1 MGLRRPLSLLSDVCG
16 RFIFASSNGPR
27 VFCQGRGIAAE
38 SRVMPEKP
46 IQRGSRTKFSALSRL
61 GFRMFPRQAMWTL
74 LSQKLISFWALLF
87 FSCLSVLA
95 AKSPALQSNS
105 NLAQVQD
112 VYKAGMDL
120 VQRGLLDEAIQ
131 TFERGLNREPTH
143 LVLLNAIGATYSLKG
158 NKEEAQRHFL
168 RALELDP
175 QFEPARKNLA
185 ISYFDSSHYDLAIPE
200 FEHLSQKPE
209 GRPVAF
215 LFLGMIAENRKQY
228 PKAVECLEQSGN
240 LVFQYPRALL
250 SLAQSLYKSGEP
262 EKSQLVLGRLND
274 IPATSAS
281 DWLQAGV
288 FYARLGEYQKALEE
302 LNKVKQKDTQV
313 PALDSP
319 RTYVLDKLGRSKEAL
334 KILQELTDRDP
345 DARTLNLLAH
355 VAERAGQIDLS
366 IQAFRKA
373 AKLEPAREENYL
385 DYSTLC
391 MNHKNFPLALEI
403 VEVGLGNIPRSY
415 RLLVQKGAIL
425 AELGKLDQA
434 YETLRSAMELEAD
447 HREALL
453 SLAKIQAHA
462 NEFDD
467 AVETIAAGVEK
478 YPDDFYMHY
487 YCGFVLLEG
496 TKRQGME
503 GEMLEKAQRALER
516 AIHLNPTFAG
526 SYLLLGKIYLDK
538 DPKMAA
544 GHLETCLRLDPNNA
558 SAKYQLG
565 RLYLKMGK
573 PKEAE
578 SLLSQVKGQ
587 RSQQAEEDKKPRI
600 GLVRE

>member
-1 MGLRRPLSLLSDVCG
+1 
-16 RFIFASSNGPR
+16 
-27 VFCQGRGIAAE
+27 
-38 SRVMPEKP
+38 
-46 IQRGSRTKFSALSRL
+46 
-61 GFRMFPRQAMWTL
+61 MFPPQARYTP

-87 FSCLSVLA
+87 ITLSSVLA
-95 AKSPALQSNS
+95 AESPAIRNNS
-105 NLAQVQD
+105 NLALVQD
-112 VYKAGMDL
+112 IYKAGMDL

-185 ISYFDSSHYDLAIPE
+185 IAYFDSGQYDLAIRE
-200 FEHLSQKPE
+200 FEHLSEKPE
-209 GRPVAF
+209 GKPVAF
-215 LFLGMIAENRKQY
+215 LFLGMIAENRRQY
-228 PKAVECLEQSGN
+228 QKAIEYLEQSGN
-240 LVFQYPRALL
+240 LAFQYPRALL
-250 SLAQSLYKSGEP
+250 SFAQSLYKSGQP
-262 EKSQLVLGRLND
+262 EKSQLVLERLQ
-274 IPATSAS
+274 ATSNVSAS

-288 FYARLGEYQKALEE
+288 FYARLGEYQKALEV
-302 LNKVKQKDTQV
+302 LNKVKQKDSQL

-319 RTYVLDKLGRSKEAL
+319 QTYVLDRLGRSKEGL
-334 KILQELTDRDP
+334 KILQGLTDRDP

-355 VAERAGQIDLS
+355 VAERAGEIDLS

-403 VEVGLGNIPRSY
+403 VEVGLGNLPRSY

-434 YETLRSAMELEAD
+434 HETLRSAMELEAD

-453 SLAKIQAHA
+453 SLARIQAHA
-462 NEFDD
+462 GEFDD
-467 AVETIAAGVEK
+467 VVETIAAGVEK

-487 YCGFVLLEG
+487 YCGFVLLER

-503 GEMLEKAQRALER
+503 GEMLERAQRVLER

-538 DPKMAA
+538 DPKVAA

-573 PKEAE
+573 HKEGE

>member
-1 MGLRRPLSLLSDVCG
+1 
-16 RFIFASSNGPR
+16 
-27 VFCQGRGIAAE
+27 
-38 SRVMPEKP
+38 MPEKP
-46 IQRGSRTKFSALSRL
+46 IPRSSRTSSSALSRL
-61 GFRMFPRQAMWTL
+61 VLRMFPPQARYTP

-87 FSCLSVLA
+87 ITLSSVLA
-95 AKSPALQSNS
+95 AESPAIRTNS
-105 NLAQVQD
+105 NLALVQD
-112 VYKAGMDL
+112 IYKAGMDL

-185 ISYFDSSHYDLAIPE
+185 IAYFDSGQYDLAIPE
-200 FEHLSQKPE
+200 FEHLSEKPE
-209 GRPVAF
+209 GKPVAF
-215 LFLGMIAENRKQY
+215 LFLGMIAENRRQY
-228 PKAVECLEQSGN
+228 QKAIEYLEQSGN
-240 LVFQYPRALL
+240 LAFQYPRALL
-250 SLAQSLYKSGEP
+250 SFAQSLYKSGQP
-262 EKSQLVLGRLND
+262 EKSQLVLERLQ
-274 IPATSAS
+274 ATSNVSAS

-288 FYARLGEYQKALEE
+288 FYARLGEYQKALEV
-302 LNKVKQKDTQV
+302 LNKVKQKDSQL

-319 RTYVLDKLGRSKEAL
+319 QTYVLDRLGRSKEGL
-334 KILQELTDRDP
+334 KILQGLTDRDP

-355 VAERAGQIDLS
+355 VAERAGEIDLS

-403 VEVGLGNIPRSY
+403 VEVGLGNLPRSY

-434 YETLRSAMELEAD
+434 HETLRSAMELEAD

-453 SLAKIQAHA
+453 SLARIQAHA
-462 NEFDD
+462 GEFDD
-467 AVETIAAGVEK
+467 VVETIAAGVEK

-487 YCGFVLLEG
+487 YCGFVLLER

-503 GEMLEKAQRALER
+503 GEMLERAQRVLER

-538 DPKMAA
+538 DPKVAA

-573 PKEAE
+573 HKEGE

>member
-1 MGLRRPLSLLSDVCG
+1 
-16 RFIFASSNGPR
+16 
-27 VFCQGRGIAAE
+27 
-38 SRVMPEKP
+38 MPEKP
-46 IQRGSRTKFSALSRL
+46 IPRSSRTSSSALSRL
-61 GFRMFPRQAMWTL
+61 VLRMFPPQARYTP

-87 FSCLSVLA
+87 ITLSSVLA
-95 AKSPALQSNS
+95 AESPAIRTNS
-105 NLAQVQD
+105 NLALVQD
-112 VYKAGMDL
+112 IYKAGMDL

-185 ISYFDSSHYDLAIPE
+185 IAYFDSGQYDLAIPE
-200 FEHLSQKPE
+200 FEHLSEKPE
-209 GRPVAF
+209 GKPVAF
-215 LFLGMIAENRKQY
+215 LFLGMISENRRQY
-228 PKAVECLEQSGN
+228 QKAIEYLEQSGN
-240 LVFQYPRALL
+240 LAFQYPRALL
-250 SLAQSLYKSGEP
+250 SFAQSLYKSGQP
-262 EKSQLVLGRLND
+262 EKSQLVLERLQ
-274 IPATSAS
+274 ATSNVSAS

-288 FYARLGEYQKALEE
+288 FYARLGEYQKALEV
-302 LNKVKQKDTQV
+302 LNKVKQKDSQL

-319 RTYVLDKLGRSKEAL
+319 QTYVLDRLGRSKEGL
-334 KILQELTDRDP
+334 KILQGLTDRDP

-355 VAERAGQIDLS
+355 VAERAGEIDLS

-403 VEVGLGNIPRSY
+403 VEVGLGNLPRSY

-434 YETLRSAMELEAD
+434 HETLRSAMELEAD

-453 SLAKIQAHA
+453 SLARIQAHA
-462 NEFDD
+462 GEFDD
-467 AVETIAAGVEK
+467 VVETIAAGVEK

-487 YCGFVLLEG
+487 YCGFVLLER

-503 GEMLEKAQRALER
+503 GEMLERAQRVLER

-538 DPKMAA
+538 DPKVAA

-573 PKEAE
+573 HKEGE

>member
-1 MGLRRPLSLLSDVCG
+1 
-16 RFIFASSNGPR
+16 
-27 VFCQGRGIAAE
+27 
-38 SRVMPEKP
+38 MPEKP
-46 IQRGSRTKFSALSRL
+46 IPRSSRTSSSALSRL
-61 GFRMFPRQAMWTL
+61 VLRMFPPQARYTP

-87 FSCLSVLA
+87 ITLSSVLA
-95 AKSPALQSNS
+95 AESPAIRTNS
-105 NLAQVQD
+105 NLALVQD
-112 VYKAGMDL
+112 IYKAGMDL

-185 ISYFDSSHYDLAIPE
+185 IAYFDSGQYDLAIPE
-200 FEHLSQKPE
+200 FEHLSEKPE
-209 GRPVAF
+209 GKPVAF
-215 LFLGMIAENRKQY
+215 LFLGMIAENRRQY
-228 PKAVECLEQSGN
+228 QKAIEYLEQSGN
-240 LVFQYPRALL
+240 LAFQYPRALL
-250 SLAQSLYKSGEP
+250 SFAQSLYKSGQP
-262 EKSQLVLGRLND
+262 EKSQLVLERLQ
-274 IPATSAS
+274 ATSNVSAS

-288 FYARLGEYQKALEE
+288 FYARLGEYQKALEV
-302 LNKVKQKDTQV
+302 LNKVKQKDSQL

-319 RTYVLDKLGRSKEAL
+319 QTYVLDRLGRSKEGL
-334 KILQELTDRDP
+334 KILQGLTDRDP

-355 VAERAGQIDLS
+355 VAERAGEIDLS

-403 VEVGLGNIPRSY
+403 VEVGLGNLPRSY

-434 YETLRSAMELEAD
+434 HETLRSAMELEAD

-453 SLAKIQAHA
+453 SLARIQAHA
-462 NEFDD
+462 GEFDD
-467 AVETIAAGVEK
+467 VVETIAAGVEK

-487 YCGFVLLEG
+487 YCGFVLLER

-503 GEMLEKAQRALER
+503 GEMLEKAQRVLER

-538 DPKMAA
+538 DPKVAA

-573 PKEAE
+573 HKEGE

>member
-1 MGLRRPLSLLSDVCG
+1 
-16 RFIFASSNGPR
+16 
-27 VFCQGRGIAAE
+27 
-38 SRVMPEKP
+38 
-46 IQRGSRTKFSALSRL
+46 
-61 GFRMFPRQAMWTL
+61 MFPPQARYTP

-87 FSCLSVLA
+87 ITLSSVLA
-95 AKSPALQSNS
+95 AESPAIRTNS
-105 NLAQVQD
+105 NLALVQD
-112 VYKAGMDL
+112 IYKAGMDL

-175 QFEPARKNLA
+175 QFQPARKNLA
-185 ISYFDSSHYDLAIPE
+185 IAYFDSGQYDLAIPE
-200 FEHLSQKPE
+200 FEHLSEKPE
-209 GRPVAF
+209 GKPVAF
-215 LFLGMIAENRKQY
+215 LFLGMIAENRRQY
-228 PKAVECLEQSGN
+228 QKAIEYLEQSGN
-240 LVFQYPRALL
+240 LAFQYPRALL
-250 SLAQSLYKSGEP
+250 SFAQSLYKSGQP
-262 EKSQLVLGRLND
+262 EKSQLVLERLQ
-274 IPATSAS
+274 ATSNVSAS

-288 FYARLGEYQKALEE
+288 FYARLGEYQKALEV
-302 LNKVKQKDTQV
+302 LNKVKQKDSQL

-319 RTYVLDKLGRSKEAL
+319 QTYVLDRLGRSKEGL
-334 KILQELTDRDP
+334 KILQGLTDRDP

-355 VAERAGQIDLS
+355 VAERAGEIDLS

-403 VEVGLGNIPRSY
+403 VEVGLGNLPRSY

-434 YETLRSAMELEAD
+434 HETLRSAMELEAD

-453 SLAKIQAHA
+453 SLARIQAHA
-462 NEFDD
+462 GEFDD
-467 AVETIAAGVEK
+467 VVETIAAGVEK

-487 YCGFVLLEG
+487 YCGFVLLER

-503 GEMLEKAQRALER
+503 GEMLERAQRVLER
-516 AIHLNPTFAG
+516 AIRLNPTFAG

-538 DPKMAA
+538 DPKVAA

-573 PKEAE
+573 HKEGE

>member
-1 MGLRRPLSLLSDVCG
+1 
-16 RFIFASSNGPR
+16 
-27 VFCQGRGIAAE
+27 
-38 SRVMPEKP
+38 MPEKP
-46 IQRGSRTKFSALSRL
+46 IPRSSRTSSSALSRL
-61 GFRMFPRQAMWTL
+61 VLRMFPPQARYTP

-87 FSCLSVLA
+87 ITLSSVLA
-95 AKSPALQSNS
+95 AESPAIRTNS
-105 NLAQVQD
+105 NLALVQD
-112 VYKAGMDL
+112 IYKAGMDL

-175 QFEPARKNLA
+175 QFQPARKNLA
-185 ISYFDSSHYDLAIPE
+185 IAYFDSGQYDLAIPE
-200 FEHLSQKPE
+200 FEHLSEKPE
-209 GRPVAF
+209 GKPVAF
-215 LFLGMIAENRKQY
+215 LFLGMIAENRRQY
-228 PKAVECLEQSGN
+228 QKAIEYLEQSGN
-240 LVFQYPRALL
+240 LAFQYPRALL
-250 SLAQSLYKSGEP
+250 SFAQSLYKSGQP
-262 EKSQLVLGRLND
+262 EKSQLVLERLQ
-274 IPATSAS
+274 ATSNVSAS

-288 FYARLGEYQKALEE
+288 FYARLGEYQKALEV
-302 LNKVKQKDTQV
+302 LNKVKQKDSQL

-319 RTYVLDKLGRSKEAL
+319 QTYVLDRLGRSKEGL
-334 KILQELTDRDP
+334 KILQGLTDRDP

-355 VAERAGQIDLS
+355 VAERAGEIDLS

-403 VEVGLGNIPRSY
+403 VEVGLGNLPRSY

-434 YETLRSAMELEAD
+434 HETLRSAMELEAD

-453 SLAKIQAHA
+453 SLARIQAHA
-462 NEFDD
+462 GEFDD
-467 AVETIAAGVEK
+467 VVETIAAGVEK

-487 YCGFVLLEG
+487 YCGFVLLER

-503 GEMLEKAQRALER
+503 GEMLERAQRVLER

-538 DPKMAA
+538 DPKVAA

-573 PKEAE
+573 HKEGE

>member
-1 MGLRRPLSLLSDVCG
+1 
-16 RFIFASSNGPR
+16 
-27 VFCQGRGIAAE
+27 
-38 SRVMPEKP
+38 
-46 IQRGSRTKFSALSRL
+46 
-61 GFRMFPRQAMWTL
+61 MFPPQARYTP

-87 FSCLSVLA
+87 ITLSSVLA
-95 AKSPALQSNS
+95 AESPAIRTNS
-105 NLAQVQD
+105 NLALVQD
-112 VYKAGMDL
+112 IYKAGMDL
-120 VQRGLLDEAIQ
+120 VQRGFLDEAIQ

-185 ISYFDSSHYDLAIPE
+185 IAYFDSGQYDLAIPE
-200 FEHLSQKPE
+200 FEHLSEKPE
-209 GRPVAF
+209 GKPVAF
-215 LFLGMIAENRKQY
+215 LFLGMIAENSRPYQ
-228 PKAVECLEQSGN
+228 KAIEYLEQSGN
-240 LVFQYPRALL
+240 LAFQYPRALL
-250 SLAQSLYKSGEP
+250 SFAQSLYKSGQP
-262 EKSQLVLGRLND
+262 EKSQLVLERLQ
-274 IPATSAS
+274 ATSNVSAS

-288 FYARLGEYQKALEE
+288 FYARLGEYQKALEV
-302 LNKVKQKDTQV
+302 LNKVKQKDSQL

-319 RTYVLDKLGRSKEAL
+319 QTYVLDRLGRSKEGL
-334 KILQELTDRDP
+334 KILQGLTDRDP

-355 VAERAGQIDLS
+355 VAERAGEIDLS

-403 VEVGLGNIPRSY
+403 VEVGLGNLPRSY

-434 YETLRSAMELEAD
+434 HETLRLAMELEAD

-453 SLAKIQAHA
+453 SLARIQAHA
-462 NEFDD
+462 GEFDD
-467 AVETIAAGVEK
+467 VVETIAAGVEK

-487 YCGFVLLEG
+487 YCGFVLLER

-503 GEMLEKAQRALER
+503 GEMLERAQRVLER

-538 DPKMAA
+538 DPKVAA

-573 PKEAE
+573 HKEGE

>member
-1 MGLRRPLSLLSDVCG
+1 MRLILASL
-16 RFIFASSNGPR
+16 NGPR
-27 VFCQGRGIAAE
+27 IFLSG
-38 SRVMPEKP
+38 SRIVTELTVMPEKP
-46 IQRGSRTKFSALSRL
+46 IPRSSRTSSSALSRL
-61 GFRMFPRQAMWTL
+61 VLRMFPPQARYTP

-87 FSCLSVLA
+87 ITLSSVLA
-95 AKSPALQSNS
+95 AESPAIRTNS
-105 NLAQVQD
+105 NLALVQD
-112 VYKAGMDL
+112 IYKAGMDL

-185 ISYFDSSHYDLAIPE
+185 IAYFDSGQYDLAIPE
-200 FEHLSQKPE
+200 FEHLSEKPE
-209 GRPVAF
+209 GKPVAF
-215 LFLGMIAENRKQY
+215 LFLGMIAENRRQY
-228 PKAVECLEQSGN
+228 QKAIEYLEQSGN
-240 LVFQYPRALL
+240 LAFQYPRALL
-250 SLAQSLYKSGEP
+250 SFAQSLYKSGQP
-262 EKSQLVLGRLND
+262 EKSQLVLERLQ
-274 IPATSAS
+274 ATSNVSAS

-288 FYARLGEYQKALEE
+288 FYARLGEYQKALEV
-302 LNKVKQKDTQV
+302 LNKVKQKDSQL

-319 RTYVLDKLGRSKEAL
+319 QTYVLDRLGRSKEGL
-334 KILQELTDRDP
+334 KILQGLTDRDP

-355 VAERAGQIDLS
+355 VAERAGEIDLS

-403 VEVGLGNIPRSY
+403 VEVGLGNLPRSY

-434 YETLRSAMELEAD
+434 HETLRSAMELEAD

-453 SLAKIQAHA
+453 SLARIQAHA
-462 NEFDD
+462 GEFDD
-467 AVETIAAGVEK
+467 VVETIAAGVEK

-487 YCGFVLLEG
+487 YCGFVLLER

-503 GEMLEKAQRALER
+503 GEMLERAQRVLER

-538 DPKMAA
+538 DPKVAA

-573 PKEAE
+573 HKEGE

>member
-1 MGLRRPLSLLSDVCG
+1 
-16 RFIFASSNGPR
+16 
-27 VFCQGRGIAAE
+27 
-38 SRVMPEKP
+38 
-46 IQRGSRTKFSALSRL
+46 
-61 GFRMFPRQAMWTL
+61 MFPPQARYTP

-87 FSCLSVLA
+87 ITLSSVLA
-95 AKSPALQSNS
+95 AESPAIRTNS
-105 NLAQVQD
+105 NLALVQD
-112 VYKAGMDL
+112 IYKAGMDL

-185 ISYFDSSHYDLAIPE
+185 IAYFDSGQYDLAIPE
-200 FEHLSQKPE
+200 FEHLSEKPE
-209 GRPVAF
+209 GKPVAF
-215 LFLGMIAENRKQY
+215 LFLGMISENRRQY
-228 PKAVECLEQSGN
+228 QKAIEYLEQSGN
-240 LVFQYPRALL
+240 LAFQYPRALL
-250 SLAQSLYKSGEP
+250 SFAQSLYKSGQP
-262 EKSQLVLGRLND
+262 EKSQLVLERLQ
-274 IPATSAS
+274 ATSNVSAS

-288 FYARLGEYQKALEE
+288 FYARLGEYQKALEV
-302 LNKVKQKDTQV
+302 LNKVKQKDSQL

-319 RTYVLDKLGRSKEAL
+319 QTYVLDRLGRSKEGL
-334 KILQELTDRDP
+334 NILQGLTDRDP

-355 VAERAGQIDLS
+355 VAERAGEIDLS

-403 VEVGLGNIPRSY
+403 VEVGLGNLPRSY

-434 YETLRSAMELEAD
+434 HETLRSAMELEAD

-453 SLAKIQAHA
+453 SLARIQAHA
-462 NEFDD
+462 GEFDD
-467 AVETIAAGVEK
+467 VVETIAAGVEK

-487 YCGFVLLEG
+487 YCGFVLLER

-503 GEMLEKAQRALER
+503 GEMLERAQRVLER

-538 DPKMAA
+538 DPKVAA

-573 PKEAE
+573 HKEGE

>member
-1 MGLRRPLSLLSDVCG
+1 VRLILASL
-16 RFIFASSNGPR
+16 NGPR
-27 VFCQGRGIAAE
+27 IFLSG
-38 SRVMPEKP
+38 SRIVTELTVMPEKP
-46 IQRGSRTKFSALSRL
+46 IPRSSRTSSSALSRL
-61 GFRMFPRQAMWTL
+61 VLRMFPPQARYTP

-87 FSCLSVLA
+87 ITLSSVLA
-95 AKSPALQSNS
+95 AESPAIRTNS
-105 NLAQVQD
+105 NLALVQD
-112 VYKAGMDL
+112 IYKAGMDL

-185 ISYFDSSHYDLAIPE
+185 IAYFDSGQYDLAIPE
-200 FEHLSQKPE
+200 FEHLSEKPE
-209 GRPVAF
+209 GKPVAF
-215 LFLGMIAENRKQY
+215 LFLGMIAENRRQY
-228 PKAVECLEQSGN
+228 QKAIEYLEQSGN
-240 LVFQYPRALL
+240 LAFQYPRALL
-250 SLAQSLYKSGEP
+250 SFAQSLYKSGQP
-262 EKSQLVLGRLND
+262 EKSQLVLERLQ
-274 IPATSAS
+274 ATSNVSAS

-288 FYARLGEYQKALEE
+288 FYARLGEYQKALEV
-302 LNKVKQKDTQV
+302 LNKVKQKDSQL

-319 RTYVLDKLGRSKEAL
+319 QTYVLDRLGRSKEGL
-334 KILQELTDRDP
+334 KILQGLTDRDP

-355 VAERAGQIDLS
+355 VAERAGEIDLS

-403 VEVGLGNIPRSY
+403 VEVGLGNLPRSY

-434 YETLRSAMELEAD
+434 HETLRSAMELEAD

-453 SLAKIQAHA
+453 SLARIQAHA
-462 NEFDD
+462 GEFDD
-467 AVETIAAGVEK
+467 VVETIAAGVEK

-487 YCGFVLLEG
+487 YCGFVLLER

-503 GEMLEKAQRALER
+503 GEMLERAQRVLER

-538 DPKMAA
+538 DPKVAA

-573 PKEAE
+573 HKEGE